1 MLSLMIVSDLLST
14 ESGVLLHESL
24 SIFIVR
30 QVLISEFLTVN
41 DFLLKLDV
49 SQFVDE
55 LCLVRSYHNIAG
67 RCKAKLVRLNLIKA
81 HHLRQT

>member
-1 MLSLMIVSDLLST
+1 M
-14 ESGVLLHESL
+14 LLHESL

-55 LCLVRSYHNIAG
+55 LCLVRS
-67 RCKAKLVRLNLIKA
+67 
-81 HHLRQT
+81 

>member
-24 SIFIVR
+24 SFFIVR
-30 QVLISEFLTVN
+30 QVLIGEFLTVN

-49 SQFVDE
+49 SQFIDE
-55 LCLVRSYHNIAG
+55 LCLVRS
-67 RCKAKLVRLNLIKA
+67 
-81 HHLRQT
+81 

>member
-30 QVLISEFLTVN
+30 QVLIGEFLTVN

-49 SQFVDE
+49 TQFIDE
-55 LCLVRSYHNIAG
+55 LCLVRS
-67 RCKAKLVRLNLIKA
+67 
-81 HHLRQT
+81 

>member
-1 MLSLMIVSDLLST
+1 MIVSDPLST

-30 QVLISEFLTVN
+30 QVLIGEFLTVN

-49 SQFVDE
+49 SQFIDE
-55 LCLVRSYHNIAG
+55 LCLVRS
-67 RCKAKLVRLNLIKA
+67 
-81 HHLRQT
+81 